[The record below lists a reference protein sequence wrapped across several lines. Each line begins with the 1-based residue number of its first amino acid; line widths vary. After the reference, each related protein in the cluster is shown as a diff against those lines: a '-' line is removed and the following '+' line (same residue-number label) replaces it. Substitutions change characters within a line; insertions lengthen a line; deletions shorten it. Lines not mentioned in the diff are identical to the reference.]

1 MAIKACAP
9 SPEETAMNAQ
19 LLPHELPH
27 ETDRLAV
34 LHEYDVLDSGVEA
47 SFDDITR
54 LAAHICDVPIALVS
68 FVDSDRQWFKSK
80 VGLEFSQTARDQSFC
95 AHAILSP
102 ADVMEIQDIARVERF
117 ADFSVVTSDPHV
129 RFYAGA
135 PIVAASGHAL
145 GTVCVMDRVPRTLDP
160 GMVSALKALS
170 RQVVALLELRRAVK
184 RLRKNKD
191 ELIDRQMRL
200 ETYQRRLEQMNQV
213 LVEQTTTD
221 PLTGLKNRRAFDH
234 IMNEQSS
241 RTERSHSP
249 LALALIDVDHFKS
262 LNDES
267 GHVAGDEALQ
277 QVALLLQSHA
287 RTYDH
292 VARYGGDEFALILP
306 DTSLDAAMVVAQRVR
321 KAVED
326 FKWSHQPLTISV
338 GVATTTTVQGSMN
351 IVERADRALY
361 QAKRKGRN
369 CVVLLEDRGQSQA

>member
-145 GTVCVMDRVPRTLDP
+145 GTVCVMDRVPRTLDS

-306 DTSLDAAMVVAQRVR
+306 DTSLDAAIVVAQRVR